1 MSRYH
6 TPQILFRLVSDNE
19 LSSVAESLQ
28 GTWRQVWSN
37 CTTLKRLGGWGG
49 GAKLFTGFKNSLL
62 PGHVQK
68 SQRHF
73 ILSAQWFCLQVG
85 KALNFKVPQLDRL
98 VALVLKIN
106 KSTTC
111 EWHWQMECP
120 NETLFPTTDM
130 KKKWKT
136 AAKQQQTGC
145 CSGDFC
151 KTTKIQTLHKH
162 KGHKKNTRKTQRQNF
177 CNPTTE
183 KPRWV
188 QWRDQRATIGRLAR
202 SHRGKW

>member
-37 CTTLKRLGGWGG
+37 CTTLKRLGGVGEGG
-49 GAKLFTGFKNSLL
+49 TKLFTGFKNKQSLL

-98 VALVLKIN
+98 ATLVLNNNNII
-106 KSTTC
+106 C
-111 EWHWQMECP
+111 EWHSDKWNAPMK
-120 NETLFPTTDM
+120 TYFPPQI
-130 KKKWKT
+130 WKRNGKQRQNSSRQDAVQVT
-136 AAKQQQTGC
+136 FAKQQKYKPLINT
-145 CSGDFC
+145 
-151 KTTKIQTLHKH
+151 
-162 KGHKKNTRKTQRQNF
+162 NTRKTQRQNF

-202 SHRGKW
+202 SHCGKW